1 MKNGFKFL
9 TILMLAMPSCT
20 NAQKSLFAQEYVSVT
35 MDLQGIL
42 ELKMTTDPHVDFIFN
57 TIQKYQSGIIKYN
70 ATKLNVTATVP
81 WDLYVQPSSEY
92 WNQQSL
98 YSASG
103 NATSILPSEV
113 LEIQSAVSN
122 PTPEALTLNNF
133 IGLTSQHGTN
143 ISGLTPTASTQF
155 LAGGY
160 NSDRTSYRQVGSSA
174 AALTSNGNQFI
185 IHYRIKPGV
194 PVNFPN
200 LSGQYPA
207 LAAQLQSSHPS
218 IQPGYYSIEIVY
230 TLVEDL

>member
-1 MKNGFKFL
+1 
-9 TILMLAMPSCT
+9 MLAMPSFCI
-20 NAQKSLFAQEYVSVT
+20 AQKSLFAQEYVSVT

-42 ELKMTTDPHVDFIFN
+42 ELKMTTDPQVDFVFN
-57 TIQKYQSGIIKYN
+57 TIQKYQSGITKYN

-92 WNQQSL
+92 WNQQNL

-103 NATSILPSEV
+103 NATNTLPSEI
-113 LEIQSAVSN
+113 LEIQSAIPN
-122 PTPEALTLNNF
+122 PTPDALTLNNF

-160 NSDRTSYRQVGSSA
+160 NSDRVNFRQAGSSTSA
-174 AALTSNGNQFI
+174 MTSNGNQFV

-194 PVNFPN
+194 PLNFPN

-218 IQPGYYSIEIVY
+218 IQAGYYSIEVVY